1 MTWKSILL
9 FLVMMLIFYE
19 LARTVVRSLVASAL
33 MIAHT
38 LMLVVLMSDYDG
50 SWKNDPLDMR
60 CIRLDAEIEQ
70 GIWPLEKVWV
80 PQTLSDCYTE
90 EFEHYGLC
98 CKTPPERF
106 QKKIVWTFII
116 DKEDNIVDRYV
127 HDPYVAIEYIRNLAK
142 ENNCS
147 MEDYRI
153 WLAKEK
159 RFVSFKEAEDYE

>member
-1 MTWKSILL
+1 
-9 FLVMMLIFYE
+9 MMLIFYE

-38 LMLVVLMSDYDG
+38 LMVITMSDYDG
-50 SWKNDPLDMR
+50 TWENDPLDLR
-60 CIRLDAEIEQ
+60 SIRFDSEIEQ
-70 GIWPLEKVWV
+70 GIWPLEDVWV

-106 QKKIVWTFII
+106 QKKIAWTFII

-127 HDPYVAIEYIRNLAK
+127 HDPYVALEYIRNLAK

-159 RFVSFKEAEDYE
+159 RFVSFEEAEEYE

>member
-1 MTWKSILL
+1 ML

-19 LARTVVRSLVASAL
+19 LARTVVRSHVASAL

-38 LMLVVLMSDYDG
+38 LMLVVPMSDYDG

-70 GIWPLEKVWV
+70 GIWPLEDVWV

-106 QKKIVWTFII
+106 QKKIAWTFII

-127 HDPYVAIEYIRNLAK
+127 HDPYVALEYIRNLAK

-159 RFVSFKEAEDYE
+159 RFVSFEEAKKYE

>member
-1 MTWKSILL
+1 MRNHAQGVVNVKTATM
-9 FLVMMLIFYE
+9 VMK
-19 LARTVVRSLVASAL
+19 
-33 MIAHT
+33 
-38 LMLVVLMSDYDG
+38 MSDYDG

-106 QKKIVWTFII
+106 QKKIAWTFII

-127 HDPYVAIEYIRNLAK
+127 HDPYVALEYIRNLAK
-142 ENNCS
+142 ENNCN

-159 RFVSFKEAEDYE
+159 RFVSLEEAKEYE

>member
-1 MTWKSILL
+1 ML

-19 LARTVVRSLVASAL
+19 LARTVGRSLVASAL

-50 SWKNDPLDMR
+50 TWENDPLDLR
-60 CIRLDAEIEQ
+60 SIRLDSEIEQ
-70 GIWPLEKVWV
+70 GIWPLEDVWV

-106 QKKIVWTFII
+106 QKKIAWTFII
-116 DKEDNIVDRYV
+116 DKDDNIVDRYV
-127 HDPYVAIEYIRNLAK
+127 HDPYVALEYIRNLAK

-159 RFVSFKEAEDYE
+159 KFVSFEEAKEYE

>member
-1 MTWKSILL
+1 
-9 FLVMMLIFYE
+9 MMLIFYE
-19 LARTVVRSLVASAL
+19 LARTVVKSLVASAL

-38 LMLVVLMSDYDG
+38 LMVITMSDYDG
-50 SWKNDPLDMR
+50 TWENDPLDLR
-60 CIRLDAEIEQ
+60 SIRLDAEIEQ

-106 QKKIVWTFII
+106 QKKIAWTFII

-127 HDPYVAIEYIRNLAK
+127 HDPYVALEYIRNLAK

-159 RFVSFKEAEDYE
+159 RFVSFEEAEEYE